1 MRYRIKHALVQYDAE
16 TILEDVNFEIHDKEK
31 IAIVGRNGCGKTTL
45 LKLIA
50 GDIQMNNPDSDEEC
64 GIETAGKQE
73 IGFLRQIS
81 FTEEEISVED
91 EIKKVFA
98 KVFACEARMKEIEE
112 QLPYAEDNKLFFEYD
127 SLQKMMEAYRG
138 YSWQRDMEIMF
149 QKFGF
154 ALEDLQRPI
163 GSFSGGQQ
171 TKIAFIKLLLSRPDI
186 MLLDE
191 PTNHLDLPTIEWL
204 EDYLL
209 HYDKAVVIVSHDR
222 MFLDRVADVTYEIEY
237 HRISRYPGNYS
248 TFMRLKEEKLAKQE
262 RDYEE
267 QQKEIKRLTE
277 WIEKWKNTPTKVA
290 ATRSKRMAI
299 EHMVK
304 IEKPRHFDTKAF
316 HALFTP
322 RIESYTNVLTVK
334 SLRIGYDR
342 ELCQVSFR
350 LMKKERLAILG
361 ENGKGKSTLL
371 KTLVGLLNP
380 LGGEFAFGQNVEWG
394 YFDQQK
400 AVTEQF
406 DPNQTVLDNF
416 WEEYPDM
423 LREEVRSALAS
434 FLFSQEEVLKK
445 MGQLSGGEKVR
456 LALCKMFQT
465 KPNLLILDE
474 PTNHMDMVG
483 KEALE
488 RMLTDYDGTVLF
500 VSHDRYFIKQ
510 VATGILEFS
519 TEEVKQYSMN
529 YEEYLT
535 RKAKQEGAAEKEI
548 SGAAVKSTA
557 KASVPPTLEDVFDKK
572 TYYNPGKIRSR
583 LEKQLEKYE
592 RLLAESE
599 EKAAALKLQMLDPD
613 LASDYE
619 KLMELQ
625 SRLEEE
631 EKQQE
636 SLLERMLETETQ
648 LQYETEDELE
658 RKTQ

>member
-1 MRYRIKHALVQYDAE
+1 
-16 TILEDVNFEIHDKEK
+16 
-31 IAIVGRNGCGKTTL
+31 
-45 LKLIA
+45 
-50 GDIQMNNPDSDEEC
+50 
-64 GIETAGKQE
+64 
-73 IGFLRQIS
+73 
-81 FTEEEISVED
+81 
-91 EIKKVFA
+91 
-98 KVFACEARMKEIEE
+98 
-112 QLPYAEDNKLFFEYD
+112 
-127 SLQKMMEAYRG
+127 
-138 YSWQRDMEIMF
+138 
-149 QKFGF
+149 
-154 ALEDLQRPI
+154 
-163 GSFSGGQQ
+163 
-171 TKIAFIKLLLSRPDI
+171 
-186 MLLDE
+186 
-191 PTNHLDLPTIEWL
+191 
-204 EDYLL
+204 
-209 HYDKAVVIVSHDR
+209 
-222 MFLDRVADVTYEIEY
+222 
-237 HRISRYPGNYS
+237 
-248 TFMRLKEEKLAKQE
+248 
-262 RDYEE
+262 
-267 QQKEIKRLTE
+267 
-277 WIEKWKNTPTKVA
+277 
-290 ATRSKRMAI
+290 
-299 EHMVK
+299 
-304 IEKPRHFDTKAF
+304 
-316 HALFTP
+316 
-322 RIESYTNVLTVK
+322 
-334 SLRIGYDR
+334 
-342 ELCQVSFR
+342 
-350 LMKKERLAILG
+350 
-361 ENGKGKSTLL
+361 
-371 KTLVGLLNP
+371 
-380 LGGEFAFGQNVEWG
+380 
-394 YFDQQK
+394 
-400 AVTEQF
+400 
-406 DPNQTVLDNF
+406 
-416 WEEYPDM
+416 
-423 LREEVRSALAS
+423 
-434 FLFSQEEVLKK
+434 